1 MISLRTLFLISSVST
16 FCFSGPLVA
25 SDQVPGAPQTK
36 PILIRGATLHPVSR
50 KSIVR
55 GSILF
60 DSGRIVAI
68 GKKVDVPDG
77 AVVIEAEGKHVY
89 PGLIESYTD
98 LGLREISAVDATA
111 DHTEFG
117 SKNPNV
123 RSWVAVNPDS
133 ELIPVARAGG
143 VLLAHVAPAGPFVQG
158 QSAVMQ
164 LDGWTANDMKLLA
177 PAGLCVHWSSMHPSE
192 KDEAKA
198 AEKQDEKW
206 QEFDAWIE
214 RAKRYAKRE
223 PHAVATDL
231 RLESLQRVI
240 NREVPLIVSA
250 DRQAAIESAVLYAM
264 KQNLRLIIY
273 GGFDATSCSKLLK
286 QHDVAVIIAGTHRLP
301 LRRDDPYD
309 AAYTLPERLRKAGVR
324 FAIAGEGPGY
334 PDGAANV
341 RNLTYHAA
349 CAIAYG
355 LPSDVALRSITLS
368 PAEILGVSD
377 RTGSLEVGKDA
388 TIIITDDPWYEPQTN
403 VEQAYIQGRKVD
415 LTSKHTMLSEK
426 YKKKYRQGKTEVE
439 Q

>member
-1 MISLRTLFLISSVST
+1 MKLLNTILLFSSLVSHCFASVAI
-16 FCFSGPLVA
+16 A
-25 SDQVPGAPQTK
+25 SDQIPGPPQTK
-36 PILIRGATLHPVSR
+36 PILIRDATLHCVSS
-50 KSIVR
+50 KPIAR

-68 GKKVDVPDG
+68 GNKVVAPDG
-77 AVVIEAEGKHVY
+77 AIVIEADGMHVY
-89 PGLIESYTD
+89 PGLIDSHTD

-111 DHTEFG
+111 DQTEFG

-143 VLLAHVAPAGPFVQG
+143 VLVAHVAPAGPFVQG

-164 LDGWTANDMKLLA
+164 LDGWTANEMKLLA
-177 PAGLCVHWSSMHPSE
+177 PAGLCINWSSMHPSE
-192 KDEAKA
+192 KDEVKA
-198 AEKQDEKW
+198 ADKRNEKW

-214 RAKRYAKRE
+214 RAKRYAERE
-223 PHAVATDL
+223 PEPLATDL
-231 RLESLQRVI
+231 RLKSLQQVI
-240 NREVPLIVSA
+240 NRDVPLIVSA
-250 DRQAAIESAVLYAM
+250 QRQAAIESAVLYAM

-273 GGFDATSCSKLLK
+273 GGYDAAPCAKLLK
-286 QHDVAVIIAGTHRLP
+286 QHDVSVIIPGTHRLP

-309 AAYTLPERLRKAGVR
+309 AAYTLPERLHQAGIR
-324 FAIAGEGPGY
+324 FAIAGEGSGY

-355 LPSDVALRSITLS
+355 LPEEAALRSITLS

-377 RTGSLEVGKDA
+377 RIGSLEVGKDA
-388 TIIITDDPWYEPQTN
+388 TIILTDAPWYEPQTI
-403 VEQAYIQGRKVD
+403 VKQAYIQGRKVD

-426 YKKKYRQGKTEVE
+426 YKKKYRQ
-439 Q
+439 